1 MHLIEWDSQH
11 DLLKINP
18 LIHWSEEE
26 VWSYIKS
33 NRVPYN
39 RLHDKGFPS
48 IGCEPCTRAVRR
60 IDDIRAGRWWWE
72 SAEHRECGLNQ
83 RY

>member
-1 MHLIEWDSQH
+1 MQMIEWDEQH
-11 DLLKINP
+11 GLLKINP
-18 LIHWSEEE
+18 LISWSEEQ
-26 VWSYIKS
+26 VWDYIKT

-72 SAEHRECGLNQ
+72 SPEHRECGLHQ